1 MPARD
6 TRERIIAN
14 ARQVVVKVGTQS
26 ICDAAGRPDRGAID
40 HLAEQI
46 ASAMRRGVSMTLVAS
61 GAIGSGLGELGL
73 PERPKTMPHLQ
84 AAAAVGQGQLMRT
97 FHDVFA
103 EYGVHVGQMLLTR
116 DDFDDRTRYLN
127 IRNTLHALAE
137 YGALPIINEND
148 TVAVEEIRFG
158 ENDVLAAIVAS
169 MMGADLLVFLTAVD
183 GLMKDGR
190 VVDVI
195 ERVDDEAMALV
206 RSDRTALGSG
216 GMGTKLQAADI
227 MIRAGEAAV
236 IANAAAENTLTRILA
251 GENVGTVFVPARR
264 RMSHRRRWI
273 GQASRPA
280 GKVVIDRGAA
290 SAIAERGK
298 SLLPSGIAAV
308 TGTFGKGAIVSVVD
322 SDGAEIARGLTNYS
336 SAQIEKI
343 KGLKTAQIA
352 DALGDNPYDEVIHR
366 DNMTVG

>member
-1 MPARD
+1 
-6 TRERIIAN
+6 
-14 ARQVVVKVGTQS
+14 
-26 ICDAAGRPDRGAID
+26 
-40 HLAEQI
+40 
-46 ASAMRRGVSMTLVAS
+46 
-61 GAIGSGLGELGL
+61 
-73 PERPKTMPHLQ
+73 
-84 AAAAVGQGQLMRT
+84 
-97 FHDVFA
+97 VFA
-103 EYGVHVGQMLLTR
+103 EYGVRVGQVLVTR
-116 DDFDDRTRYLN
+116 NDFDDRTRYLN

-148 TVAVEEIRFG
+148 TVAVDEIRFG

-169 MMGADLLVFLTAVD
+169 MMGADLLVFLTVVD

-206 RSDRTALGSG
+206 RAERTALGTG
-216 GMGTKLQAADI
+216 GMGTKLQAADV

-236 IANAAAENTLTRILA
+236 IANAATEGVLTRILA
-251 GENVGTVFVPARR
+251 GEHLGTVFVPAERK
-264 RMSHRRRWI
+264 MSHRRRWI

-290 SAIAERGK
+290 GALAHKGK
-298 SLLPSGIAAV
+298 SLLPSGITEV
-308 TGTFGKGAIVSVVD
+308 VGTFAKGSVVSVVD
-322 SDGAEIARGLTNYS
+322 SEGNEIARGLTNYS

-366 DNMTVG
+366 DNMTVV